1 MTWSAFDG
9 LKRPCEALKRG
20 IRLAMVTLSEI
31 HEQAMQLPSA
41 QRASLAADLLGS
53 LEPVLMDADDGVE
66 EALKRDAELDADPS
80 LEMTLDELRA
90 ALGR

>member
-1 MTWSAFDG
+1 
-9 LKRPCEALKRG
+9 
-20 IRLAMVTLSEI
+20 MVTLSEI

-53 LEPVLMDADDGVE
+53 LEPVLMDADDGFE
-66 EALKRDAELDADPS
+66 EALRRDAELDADPS

>member
-1 MTWSAFDG
+1 
-9 LKRPCEALKRG
+9 
-20 IRLAMVTLSEI
+20 MVTLSEI

-66 EALKRDAELDADPS
+66 EALRRDAELDADPS

>member
-1 MTWSAFDG
+1 
-9 LKRPCEALKRG
+9 
-20 IRLAMVTLSEI
+20 MVTLSEI
-31 HEQAMQLPSA
+31 QEQAMQLPSA

-53 LEPVLMDADDGVE
+53 LDPVLLDDDEGVE
-66 EALKRDAELDADPS
+66 EALRRDAEMDENPF